1 MHFLAG
7 GIQNNHNPSQWAK
20 EIVNRIAHA
29 LRQLLL
35 GSKF

>member
-7 GIQNNHNPSQWAK
+7 GTQTHDPSQWAK